1 MFGHLAIRISEL
13 HRNLDL
19 LLSSRRFV
27 IYYIVA
33 GMIAPLAIV
42 VSSAL
47 GTSRYDDLIFPAAF
61 LWIIGVLSLGVV
73 LRNHFVDWRDRDWQF
88 SLRTLLI
95 FTTVVAVS
103 LGAAT
108 WVSGK

>member
-1 MFGHLAIRISEL
+1 MFGYLAIRISEL

-33 GMIAPLAIV
+33 GLIAPLAIV

-61 LWIIGVLSLGVV
+61 LWVIGVLSLGVV
-73 LRNHFVDWRDRDWQF
+73 LRKHFVDWRDRDWQF